1 MVFWTRSC
9 LPPAVRVPQRGDNRT
24 AVQCGGH
31 PYARGRVQLRGAK
44 RAGSVGVAILYA
56 LIGAVIGTWVGHWVA
71 HYWAP
76 LGRYAWTVGSGVKR
90 PWTLD
95 LEWLGV
101 QFGFWLHI
109 NVVGL
114 VGLLAGLGVYRR
126 GR

>member
-1 MVFWTRSC
+1 
-9 LPPAVRVPQRGDNRT
+9 
-24 AVQCGGH
+24 
-31 PYARGRVQLRGAK
+31 
-44 RAGSVGVAILYA
+44 VAILYA